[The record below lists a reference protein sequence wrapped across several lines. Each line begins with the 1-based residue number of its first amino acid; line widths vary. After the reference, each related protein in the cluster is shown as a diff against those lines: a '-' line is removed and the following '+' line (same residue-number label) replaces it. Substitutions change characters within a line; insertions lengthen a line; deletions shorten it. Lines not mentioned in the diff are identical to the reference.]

1 MTRSLTRVA
10 SRIVSAFA
18 ALATSAMLFTA
29 AAGHAQA
36 PGPYYVATPIAAP
49 AKPDLVI
56 NSSIWTLQGSSFVA
70 NKAPER
76 DLVMCQQVAQR
87 AGKLNAFSANG
98 TALDADSL
106 AKCNA
111 RAK

>member
-1 MTRSLTRVA
+1 MTRL
-10 SRIVSAFA
+10 VSAFA
-18 ALATSAMLFTA
+18 ALATSAALFGA
-29 AAGHAQA
+29 AASHAQA
-36 PGPYYVATPIAAP
+36 PAGPYYVATPVAAP
-49 AKPDLVI
+49 AKPNLVI
-56 NSSIWTLQGSSFVA
+56 NSSIWTLQNTSFIA

-87 AGKLNAFSANG
+87 TGKLSAFSAG
-98 TALDADSL
+98 GAALDADTL

>member
-1 MTRSLTRVA
+1 MI
-10 SRIVSAFA
+10 RIVSAFA

-36 PGPYYVATPIAAP
+36 PTGAYYVATPIAAP
-49 AKPDLVI
+49 AKPNFVI
-56 NSSIWTLQGSSFVA
+56 NSSIWTLQGGSFVA

-87 AGKLNAFSANG
+87 TGKLNAFSANG

>member
-1 MTRSLTRVA
+1 MI
-10 SRIVSAFA
+10 RIVSAFA

-36 PGPYYVATPIAAP
+36 PAGGYYVATPIATP
-49 AKPDLVI
+49 AKPNLVI
-56 NSSIWTLQGSSFVA
+56 NSSIWTLQGASFVA

-87 AGKLNAFSANG
+87 TGKLNAFSVGGA
-98 TALDADSL
+98 ALDADAL

-111 RAK
+111 HAK